1 MTKGLTL
8 DTEKEPH
15 DQKLGGRERD
25 RKGGNVFL
33 CYLVEGEL
41 LNDTV
46 QNGVVLRLKGG

>member
-15 DQKLGGRERD
+15 DQKLGGRERN
-25 RKGGNVFL
+25 RKGGSVFL

-41 LNDTV
+41 FNDTM
-46 QNGVVLRLKGG
+46 QNGVVLRHKSR